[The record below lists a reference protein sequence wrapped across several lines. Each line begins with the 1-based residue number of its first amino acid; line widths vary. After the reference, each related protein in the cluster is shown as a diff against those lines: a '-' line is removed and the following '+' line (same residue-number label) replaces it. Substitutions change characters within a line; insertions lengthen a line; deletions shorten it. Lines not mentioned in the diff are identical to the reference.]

1 MTVGC
6 FVGASRIN
14 DPPSGGRAFLASTR
28 LSDCDPNSG
37 LLVAVAYPGA
47 DTSRVRLLW
56 PPNLRPGLRCIQ
68 FKAWRGTEVWR
79 N

>member
-1 MTVGC
+1 MAVAVLVGGPVC
-6 FVGASRIN
+6 WNVSV
-14 DPPSGGRAFLASTR
+14 DGRAFLASTR

-47 DTSRVRLLW
+47 DTSRVLMLW
-56 PPNLRPGLRCIQ
+56 PPNLRPGLLCIQ
-68 FKAWRGTEVWR
+68 FKAWRGTAVWR